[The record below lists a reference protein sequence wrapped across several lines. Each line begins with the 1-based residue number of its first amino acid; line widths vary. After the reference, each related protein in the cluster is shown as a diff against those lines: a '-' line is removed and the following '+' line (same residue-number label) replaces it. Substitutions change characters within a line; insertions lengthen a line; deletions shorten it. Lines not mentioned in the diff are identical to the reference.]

1 MKKIISIMLSIVIIN
16 LFSIAFANSILYKKA
31 KISPIST
38 GTYLTEYNILTEDGW
53 VKANVISIDVN
64 DDYNKIGLLTSY
76 SGDRYLSTTYNMVK
90 QNDAIAGINADF
102 FAGRNGIGH
111 AIGLAIDDGIVA
123 SSPTWLN
130 NEEDKYASFLIN
142 DENEIF
148 YEYVSSKIM
157 FKFLDDDY
165 DISIRDIN
173 KYSDDYSLAS
183 VFNSKFGEYSIGSS
197 EELNMTEI
205 VVEDD
210 EIVEVRVNEE
220 KCIIPE
226 DGYVV
231 SILTSDAVP
240 FKNYIKVGK
249 SVKLEMNYMPDI
261 NKIKFAISGGAKLL
275 DNGIIPEEFSHN
287 ITGRNPRTAIGT
299 NKSEN
304 IVYLVTVDG
313 RIKSSIGMTQQEEAE
328 FLSSIGIYNAINLD
342 GGGSTTMVAKRLGS
356 TEIEEINT
364 PSEGTERRVTNG
376 VGIFNSAP
384 DTQKLDQL
392 VIEVRDTNILKNE
405 ERKVSV
411 KGYNKYLQ
419 GVEIDEEDIEW
430 DYDGVEVKVEDGYI
444 IGSTPGKTTLIA
456 KIGKAKGELELN
468 ILESVNEIY
477 VYPKEKFINPGEN
490 VNYTVK
496 SKDKNGNY
504 AITMLNS
511 YDLSIYEYYLDNELQ
526 KEIPESASFKDL
538 TFYTDKSGVY
548 ILKISKG
555 DCTTFAKVIVGSQNF
570 VLIDDFEKQDFYF
583 DPYPDEVGGSVEL
596 SDIQSYDGKKSAL
609 LKYNFDVDN
618 KVRGAYLVFDEEK
631 IVPVD
636 ATRLAFWVY
645 NDEYKD
651 EQLKIKAI
659 DANDD
664 TRIIIVKDNILHDG
678 WGEVEVDLSSYVLP
692 LRITD
697 IYLAQHDE
705 NIRSEGFIY
714 VDKLGYYSNKTI
726 GKTLVNTPKDE
737 KLPLDTEIDISS
749 ENSFD
754 IAFLDEIDE
763 SKLMIN
769 WLKNNL
775 MIKNINK
782 SCDLMVFTNKI
793 SQNVKKMYL
802 SQYSKGKT
810 IKEEILDFI
819 DADKEI
825 EEVNES
831 LEELDKEEKRFVPYA
846 NKINAEYI
854 ENTGYDTFNN
864 DYCTIITM
872 DISQNGIR
880 KTDSTQFL
888 KLQDDIRRDKTNN
901 IILVFNE
908 SIDRF
913 SDIDERMAFLDILKE
928 LSYEKNIIV
937 VHKGFFTDYSMEYGI
952 RFLGINSENTPY
964 TDIAEHKL
972 LKIAINKNIMSYKY
986 EKILGK

>member
-1 MKKIISIMLSIVIIN
+1 MKKIIAIISLIIIN
-16 LFSIAFANSILYKKA
+16 IISVSYANSILYKKA
-31 KISPIST
+31 NITPIST
-38 GTYLTEYNILTEDGW
+38 GTYLTEYSILTEDGW
-53 VKANVISIDVN
+53 VKANVISIDIN
-64 DDYNKIGLLTSY
+64 DDFNKIGLLTSY
-76 SGDRYLSTTYNMVK
+76 SGDRYLSSTYNMTK
-90 QNDAIAGINADF
+90 QNNAIAGINADF

-130 NEEDKYASFLIN
+130 NEENKYASFLI
-142 DENEIF
+142 DEDNNVL
-148 YEYVSSKIM
+148 YEYVSSRIKLE
-157 FKFLDDDY
+157 FLDDDY
-165 DISIRDIN
+165 EISIRDIN

-183 VFNSKFGEYSIGSS
+183 VFNRKFGEYSIGSS
-197 EELNMTEI
+197 EELNLTEI
-205 VVEDD
+205 VVDDD

-220 KCIIPE
+220 KCEIPE
-226 DGYVV
+226 NGYVV
-231 SILTSDAVP
+231 SILTSDAAP

-249 SVKLEMNYMPDI
+249 SLKLEMNYTPNI
-261 NKIKFAISGGAKLL
+261 SKIKFAISGGAKLI
-275 DNGIIPEEFSHN
+275 DNGVIPEEFTHN
-287 ITGRNPRTAIGT
+287 INGRNPRTAIGT
-299 NKSEN
+299 NKAES
-304 IVYLVTVDG
+304 IIYLVTIDG

-328 FLSSIGIYNAINLD
+328 FLSSIGLYNAINLD
-342 GGGSTTMVAKRLGS
+342 GGGSTTMVAKRLGD
-356 TEIEEINT
+356 TEISEINT

-376 VGIFNSAP
+376 VGIFNDAP
-384 DTQKLDQL
+384 NSQKLDKL
-392 VIEVRDTNILKNE
+392 VIEVRDTNILKDE

-477 VYPKEKFINPGEN
+477 VYPKEKYINPGESI
-490 VNYTVK
+490 NYTVK
-496 SKDKNGNY
+496 AKDKNGNY

-511 YDLSIYEYYLDNELQ
+511 YDLSIYEYYLDNKLQ
-526 KEIPESASFKDL
+526 NEIPENASFKDL
-538 TFYTDKSGVY
+538 TFYTDKAGVY

-555 DCTTFAKVIVGSQNF
+555 DCNTFAKVIVGSQNF
-570 VLIDDFEKQDFYF
+570 VLVDDFEKEDFTF
-583 DPYPDEVGGSVEL
+583 DPYPDEVSGSTEL
-596 SDIQSYDGKKSAL
+596 SEIQAYEGKRSAL
-609 LKYNFDVDN
+609 LKYDFDVDS
-618 KVRGAYLVFDEEK
+618 KVRGAYIVFDEEK
-631 IVPVD
+631 IIPQD

-664 TRIIIVKDNILHDG
+664 TRIIVVQDNILHDG

-705 NIRSEGFIY
+705 NIRSSGFIY

-726 GKTLVNTPKDE
+726 GKTLVNIPKDE
-737 KLPLDTEIDISS
+737 KSPLDTEIDISS

-754 IAFLDEIDE
+754 IAFIDDIDE
-763 SKLMIN
+763 SKLMLN

-775 MIKNINK
+775 MVNNINK
-782 SCDLMVFTNKI
+782 SCDLTVFTNKI
-793 SQNVKKMYL
+793 SQDVKKMYL
-802 SQYSKGKT
+802 DKYNSEKI
-810 IKEEILDFI
+810 IKEKILDLI
-819 DADKEI
+819 DVEKEVQEI
-825 EEVNES
+825 NES
-831 LEELDKEEKRFVPYA
+831 FEETNKDKDRFAPCA
-846 NKINAEYI
+846 NKIKTEYI
-854 ENTGYDTFNN
+854 ENTGYDKYVN
-864 DYCTIITM
+864 DYCTIITL
-872 DISQNGIR
+872 DVSQNGIR
-880 KTDSTQFL
+880 KTDSTQFAS
-888 KLQDDIRRDKTNN
+888 LQQDVSKDKTNN
-901 IILVFNE
+901 IILVLNE

-913 SDIDERMAFLDILKE
+913 SDIDERMAFLNILKE
-928 LSYEKNIIV
+928 LSMEKNIIV

-952 RFLGINSENTPY
+952 RFLGINSVNTPY
-964 TDIAEHKL
+964 TNISEHKI